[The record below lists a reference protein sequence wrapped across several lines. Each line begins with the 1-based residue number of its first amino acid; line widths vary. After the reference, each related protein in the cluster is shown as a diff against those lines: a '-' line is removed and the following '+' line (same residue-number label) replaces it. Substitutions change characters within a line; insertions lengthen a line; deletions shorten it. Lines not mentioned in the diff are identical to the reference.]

1 MNKSKLSTKTN
12 LNNKDEANE
21 SKKSIKSINKK

>member
-12 LNNKDEANE
+12 LNNKDEVNE